1 MQSSLYSFQ
10 FISSPRKWV
19 FRSDNIIAGVS
30 IFAHGMYL
38 NLLNLNIAFIKKFL
52 RCHRNTNV
60 NLKTQHYI
68 SKWWKFQWFS
78 VLNIASCWIQLVDH
92 YVYWQSW
99 LIVEIWISFQV
110 YQIPI
115 SNVWFFLHVCIF
127 FKVLGNIHFSK
138 KTASFMF
145 ACCRWDSLLILIFT
159 V

>member
-10 FISSPRKWV
+10 FISFPRKWV
-19 FRSDNIIAGVS
+19 FRSDNIIVGVS

-92 YVYWQSW
+92 YVYWQRLTYCW
-99 LIVEIWISFQV
+99 NLDIV
-110 YQIPI
+110 PAL
-115 SNVWFFLHVCIF
+115 SNTDFKCMIFLHVCIF